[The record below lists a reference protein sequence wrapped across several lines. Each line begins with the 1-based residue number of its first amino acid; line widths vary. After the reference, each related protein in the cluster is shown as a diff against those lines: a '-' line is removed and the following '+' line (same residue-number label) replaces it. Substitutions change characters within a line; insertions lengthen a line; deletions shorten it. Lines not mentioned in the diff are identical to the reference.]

1 MCYLNNDR
9 TLNDEKLRE
18 NLKHGIEM
26 KTLNTPHALPFSR
39 LETMLKLL
47 KTKVWFAAFR
57 APIQKMDRRENQK

>member
-1 MCYLNNDR
+1 
-9 TLNDEKLRE
+9 
-18 NLKHGIEM
+18 M